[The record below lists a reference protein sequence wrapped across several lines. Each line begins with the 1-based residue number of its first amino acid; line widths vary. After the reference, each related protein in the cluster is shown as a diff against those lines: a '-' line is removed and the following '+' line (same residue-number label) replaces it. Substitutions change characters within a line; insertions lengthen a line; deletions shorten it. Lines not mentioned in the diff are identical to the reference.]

1 MKYLLNWRVHE
12 DKRHEALKAFS
23 AMTAEDD
30 RVDIGDNITLIG
42 RWHDL
47 VAFEGLAICE
57 TDDPTAVSNW
67 ILNWNHI
74 LDCDVTP
81 VLEDAEA
88 RAVGRAKLGG

>member
-1 MKYLLNWRVHE
+1 MKYLITWRIHD

-30 RVDIGDNITLIG
+30 RADMGDDITLIG
-42 RWHDL
+42 RWHEL

-57 TDDPTAVSNW
+57 TDDAAAVSNW
-67 ILNWNHI
+67 ILNWNQI

-81 VLEDAEA
+81 VLDDEEA

>member
-1 MKYLLNWRVHE
+1 MKYLITWRIHD

-30 RVDIGDNITLIG
+30 RADMGDDITLIG

-57 TDDPTAVSNW
+57 TDDAAAVSNW
-67 ILNWNHI
+67 ILNWNQI

-81 VLEDAEA
+81 VLDDEEA

>member
-1 MKYLLNWRVHE
+1 MKYLLNWRIHE

-30 RVDIGDNITLIG
+30 RADMGGNITLIG

-57 TDDPTAVSNW
+57 TDDPTAVTNW
-67 ILNWNHI
+67 ILNWNQI

-81 VLEDAEA
+81 VLDDEEA

>member
-1 MKYLLNWRVHE
+1 MKYLINWRIHD

-30 RVDIGDNITLIG
+30 RADIGDNITLIG

-47 VAFEGLAICE
+47 VAFEGMAICE
-57 TDDPTAVSNW
+57 TEDPAAVSNW
-67 ILNWNHI
+67 ILNWNQI

-81 VLEDAEA
+81 VLDDEEA